1 MQKLSIHIYLEIKT
15 KKLKKMTRILIYTVI
30 VLLTM
35 MQSVFA
41 QDTLELKTKEIA
53 RKIDSITTNE
63 RMLLKKEI
71 RKLEKD
77 YKNNRL
83 TEEQVEKLK
92 KEAVTK
98 HARIIKQEIDKL
110 EGELYSVIQNR
121 IDDKL
126 KGNKIKKNSDGTYT
140 LQIKTRKKNSTESQR
155 TFSNFVFA
163 FGLNNVMLNADFNTI
178 QDSPYKF
185 GASSFMELG
194 KNYKTRIFKEN
205 SVFYV
210 DYGLSVR
217 YNNLILKD
225 NKYFVTNGNDT
236 NLETFPHDLKKSKF
250 KNVQLVVPL
259 YLEMDF
265 SKPKIKEDKKI
276 FKRNKA
282 FRLGFGGFGGIN
294 LKSKQILKYK
304 LDGKKVRDKRKGDYN
319 VTQFVYGLNAFIGY
333 KDTSFYVKY
342 DANDLFHNN
351 FKNQHNISFG
361 VRFDL

>member
-1 MQKLSIHIYLEIKT
+1 
-15 KKLKKMTRILIYTVI
+15 MTRILTYTII

-35 MQSVFA
+35 IQSLFA
-41 QDTLELKTKEIA
+41 QDTLEQKTKEIA

-77 YKNNRL
+77 YQMDRL

-98 HARIIKQEIDKL
+98 HAKIIKQEIDKL
-110 EGELYSVIQNR
+110 ENELYSVIQNR
-121 IDDKL
+121 VDDKL
-126 KGNKIKKNSDGTYT
+126 KGNKIKKNSDGTYI
-140 LQIKTRKKNSTESQR
+140 LQIKTRKKNITESQR
-155 TFSNFVFA
+155 TFSDFVFA
-163 FGLNNVMLNADFNTI
+163 FGFNNVVLNSDINTI

-185 GASSFMELG
+185 GASSFMEIG

-205 SVFYV
+205 SIFYV

-236 NLETFPHDLKKSKF
+236 NLETFPYELKKSKF
-250 KNVQLVVPL
+250 KNVQLVIPL
-259 YLEMDF
+259 YLEMDL
-265 SKPKIKEDKKI
+265 SKSKIKDGKKI
-276 FKRNKA
+276 FKRNKS
-282 FRLGFGGFGGIN
+282 FRIGFGGFGGVN
-294 LKSKQILKYK
+294 LKSKQILKYE
-304 LDGKKVRDKRKGDYN
+304 LEGKKVRDKRKGDYN
-319 VTQFVYGLNAFIGY
+319 ITQFVYGLNGFIGY
-333 KDTSFYVKY
+333 KNTSFYVKY

>member
-1 MQKLSIHIYLEIKT
+1 
-15 KKLKKMTRILIYTVI
+15 MTRILTYTII

-35 MQSVFA
+35 MQSIFA

-53 RKIDSITTNE
+53 RKMDSITTTE

-71 RKLEKD
+71 RKLEND
-77 YKNNRL
+77 YQMDKL

-92 KEAVTK
+92 LEAVAK
-98 HARIIKQEIDKL
+98 HAKIIQQEIDKL
-110 EGELYSVIQNR
+110 EEELHTTIQNR
-121 IDDKL
+121 VDNKL
-126 KGNKIKKNSDGTYT
+126 TNNKLKKNSDGTYT
-140 LQIKTRKKNSTESQR
+140 LQIKTRKKNSAENQR
-155 TFSNFVFA
+155 THSDIIFA
-163 FGLNNVMLNADFNTI
+163 FGLNNVLLNTDFNTI

-185 GASSFMELG
+185 GASSFMEFG
-194 KNYKTRIFKEN
+194 KNYKTRLFKEN
-205 SVFYV
+205 TVFYV

-236 NLETFPHDLKKSKF
+236 NLETFSHDLKKSKF

-265 SKPKIKEDKKI
+265 SKSKIKEDKKI
-276 FKRNKA
+276 VRRNQS
-282 FRLGFGGFGGIN
+282 FRIGFGGFGGIN

-304 LDGKKVRDKRKGDYN
+304 LDGKKIRDKRKGDYN

-361 VRFDL
+361 VRWDL